1 MQELPL
7 LLSNSEQVVV
17 ELGAAVA
24 LAVGAAATAIRGH
37 FASFSISVI
46 VVHVVVSSLVRRTRQ
61 CPENF

>member
-24 LAVGAAATAIRGH
+24 VGVAATAVRGH